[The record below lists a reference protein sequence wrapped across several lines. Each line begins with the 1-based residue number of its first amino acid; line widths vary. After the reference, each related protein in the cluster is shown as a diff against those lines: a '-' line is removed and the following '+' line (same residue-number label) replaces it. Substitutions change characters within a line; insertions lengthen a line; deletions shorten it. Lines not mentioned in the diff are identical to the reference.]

1 MLHLFI
7 AVIVSEE
14 IKKELL
20 FSQKLQKKFGENL
33 RWLAPQNLHLTL
45 AFLGWIKEEKIVKI
59 KDILRE
65 SVNEVST
72 PFFVNLTKVSLG
84 PDSKRP
90 RLVWAEGR
98 TNNEFSH
105 FVEKLKQELI
115 SAGIFVDQKHLFR
128 PHLTLAR
135 AKNKELFGKKIEEKI
150 DLTFRIE
157 EIALMES
164 KLKKGGARYIILE
177 SILLSK
183 ISN

>member
-1 MLHLFI
+1 MLRLFI

-65 SVNEVST
+65 S
-72 PFFVNLTKVSLG
+72 
-84 PDSKRP
+84 
-90 RLVWAEGR
+90 
-98 TNNEFSH
+98 
-105 FVEKLKQELI
+105 KLKRE
-115 SAGIFVDQKHLFR
+115 
-128 PHLTLAR
+128 
-135 AKNKELFGKKIEEKI
+135 
-150 DLTFRIE
+150 
-157 EIALMES
+157 
-164 KLKKGGARYIILE
+164 GAEYRVLE

-183 ISN
+183 KF